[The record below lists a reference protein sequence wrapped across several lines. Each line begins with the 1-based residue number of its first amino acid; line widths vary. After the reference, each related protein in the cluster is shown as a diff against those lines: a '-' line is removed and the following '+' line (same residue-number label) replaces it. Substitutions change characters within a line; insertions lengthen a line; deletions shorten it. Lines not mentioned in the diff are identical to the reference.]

1 MRRIRSWALP
11 AALALA
17 LVALTVAVYAPVR
30 HFEFVQLDDPLYV
43 VENPNVRG
51 GLTLEGVA
59 WAFSTGRAA
68 NWHPVTWLSHMLDV
82 EWFGVDPGSHH
93 VTNVAIHAAN
103 ALLLF
108 GLLVAL
114 TGARWRSLFV
124 ASLFAVHPL
133 HVESVA
139 WIAERKD
146 VLSTLFWMLT
156 IWSYAAYAARSTG
169 SAARLRRVSGSAE
182 RHAGGSSAGRRVF
195 YALTLVFFAL
205 GLMSKPMLVTL
216 PFVLLL
222 LDAWPLGRLRIG
234 DDSPRQPATGARR
247 PKGRTSG
254 APTAGARGWSDAWPL
269 VREKL
274 PLFAL
279 AAASSLVTIM
289 VQESGGAVTAMAGD
303 SIWLRIEN
311 AIVSTVLYLRD
322 AFWPVDLSILY
333 PYAAIPAWQVA
344 SAAAVIA
351 GVSWLAFARRRT
363 QPWLTVGWLWYLG
376 TLAPVSGIIRVGLQS
391 RADRYTY
398 VPLVGVFIMAAWTLA
413 RVADRTPRIRPL
425 AAGLA
430 LAAVLG
436 CAFTA
441 RAQVLHWKDSA
452 ALWTHATM
460 LSLHVDEFDAHMSL
474 GTTLGNQDRL
484 DEALQHFAAAVR
496 LRPRSDAAHLNLG
509 LALAKQGRKDEAARE
524 FDEALRLNPDNETAA
539 RLRSGLRR

>member
-1 MRRIRSWALP
+1 MMRVRSWALS
-11 AALALA
+11 ATLALALA
-17 LVALTVAVYAPVR
+17 ALTVAVYAPVR
-30 HFEFVQLDDPLYV
+30 HFEFVQLDDPIYV
-43 VENPNVRG
+43 VENPNVRN
-51 GLTLEGVA
+51 GLTLEGLA

-82 EWFGVDPGSHH
+82 EWFGVDPGPHH
-93 VTNVAIHAAN
+93 VTNLAIHVAN
-103 ALLLF
+103 SLLLF

-124 ASLFAVHPL
+124 ASLFAIHPL

-156 IWSYAAYAARSTG
+156 TWSYVAYAARSAG
-169 SAARLRRVSGSAE
+169 SAARRG
-182 RHAGGSSAGRRVF
+182 F
-195 YALTLVFFAL
+195 YALTLLFFAL

-222 LDAWPLGRLRIG
+222 LDAWPLGRLRFG
-234 DDSPRQPATGARR
+234 DAAAAPPATGTKRS
-247 PKGRTSG
+247 KGRVSNERS
-254 APTAGARGWSDAWPL
+254 AGARRWSDAWPL

-274 PLFAL
+274 PLFAM

-289 VQESGGAVTAMAGD
+289 VQESGGAVTTLAVD
-303 SIWLRIEN
+303 SPGLRIEN

-322 AFWPVDLSILY
+322 AFWPSNLAILY
-333 PYAAIPAWQVA
+333 PYPAEIPAWQVA
-344 SAAAVIA
+344 AAAAVIA

-363 QPWLTVGWLWYLG
+363 QPWLAVGWLWYLG

-398 VPLVGVFIMAAWTLA
+398 VPLIGFFVMAAWTLA
-413 RVADRTPRIRPL
+413 HVADLKPRIRPL

-436 CAFTA
+436 SAWTA
-441 RAQVLHWKDSA
+441 RAQVLHWKDSV

-460 LSLHVDEFDAHMSL
+460 LSLHVDEYEAHMSL
-474 GTTLGNQDRL
+474 GTTLGNQGRL
-484 DEALQHFAAAVR
+484 DEAREHFAAAVR
-496 LRPRSDAAHLNLG
+496 LRPRSDAAHLSLG
-509 LALAKQGRKDEAARE
+509 LALAKQGKTDEAARE
-524 FDEALRLNPDNETAA
+524 LDEALRLNPGNETAA
-539 RLRSGLRR
+539 RLRSGLRQ